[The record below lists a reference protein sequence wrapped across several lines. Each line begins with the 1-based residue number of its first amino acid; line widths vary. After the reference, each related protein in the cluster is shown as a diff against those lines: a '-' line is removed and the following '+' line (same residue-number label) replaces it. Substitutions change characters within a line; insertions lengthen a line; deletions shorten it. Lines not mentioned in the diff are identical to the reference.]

1 MAAAGREAFLTLS
14 FRLLVDV
21 ESLNMAESV
30 GNVTK
35 HRKAPVVVEMNG
47 SYRLVY
53 VPVISGMTLSHHYQ
67 RVLARVA
74 SEAGLSVTRMS
85 LMGYFPKFSDDDVIK
100 NYYKEVTGQVK
111 KNDLCGSE
119 KAIVEKCVVADV
131 GGFLYTNGPVKRE
144 SRFKFSY
151 LIPAMDSIK
160 SGAVGV
166 VPQIHVRYTPEA
178 REREQALIYV
188 ENGSA
193 VYTGSFELDASRIA
207 RLEVCEAL
215 GKTPTDLGVK
225 ERLARFDAAVKALAY
240 MLGNAA
246 FGAKRSRSLPIVRVE
261 SLVAV
266 ASRSFTPFM
275 PSPGH
280 DRGYLRET
288 LERAEALKRLDPG
301 FEYEVHYYA
310 REELEAGGEARRH
323 ATVEEAI
330 QAAAAKVRKWLEQE
344 AGK

>member
-1 MAAAGREAFLTLS
+1 MARETFLAFS
-14 FRLLVDV
+14 YRILVDV

-35 HRKAPVVVEMNG
+35 HRKAPVVVEARG
-47 SYRLVY
+47 EGGYRLVY

-67 RVLARVA
+67 RILARVA
-74 SEAGLSVTRMS
+74 SDMGLSVTRMS
-85 LMGYFPKFSDDDVIK
+85 LLGYFPKFSDNKVI
-100 NYYKEVTGQVK
+100 NSYYPEVAGSVTA
-111 KNDLCGSE
+111 NNPCGSE

-131 GGFLYTNGPVKRE
+131 GGFLYTEGPVKRE

-151 LIPAMDSIK
+151 LVPSMDSINV
-160 SGAVGV
+160 AALGV
-166 VPQIHVRYTPEA
+166 MPQIHVRYTPEA
-178 REREQALIYV
+178 KKGEQALIYV

-193 VYTGSFELDASRIA
+193 LYTGSFELDASRIA

-215 GKTPTDLGVK
+215 GKKPTDLGVK
-225 ERLARFDAAVKALAY
+225 ERLARFDAAVKALIY

-266 ASRSFTPFM
+266 ASRGYAPFM

-280 DRGYLRET
+280 DTGYLKET
-288 LERAEALKRLDPG
+288 LERAAALKKVDPG

-310 REELEAGGEARRH
+310 REELEDGGAATRH
-323 ATVEEAI
+323 GTVEEAI
-330 QAAAAKVRKWLEQE
+330 QAAADKVKQWLQQ
-344 AGK
+344 A